1 MARPLV
7 VYFST
12 VKVYGHTRR
21 VYVAARTKKKVQDIF
36 GVGASNITYG
46 DQGQIAIGTEKV
58 KGNWTPAFIDQDGEE
73 SVWLEKR
80 DHDEEGYFYP
90 DKVVGYGLKDSKDR
104 TVRRPS
110 NPEAWIHAATFA
122 DCQETLTTILDN
134 ALKARGI
141 PREEL

>member
-21 VYVAARTKKKVQDIF
+21 VYVAARTKKKVHDLF
-36 GVGASNITYG
+36 GMGAVAVADGAAQSACG
-46 DQGQIAIGTEKV
+46 EEKV
-58 KGNWTPAFIDQDGEE
+58 KGAWTPTFIDQDTAE

-80 DHDEEGYFYP
+80 DHDEEGYFYAN
-90 DKVVGYGLKDSKDR
+90 KLVNYGAAGRHNKY
-104 TVRRPS
+104 TRRPT
-110 NPEAWIHAATFA
+110 NPEAWIHCTTLAE
-122 DCQETLTTILDN
+122 CQETLTTIIDN